1 MDREAGRRGWLAG
14 AGLAL
19 SALPLGALAQQPVQ
33 RQTPPPR
40 QMLSAAAF
48 GALGD
53 GTTDDTAALQAA
65 LDAAFAPG
73 GPAFLVIPPGT
84 YRVSRTLRIHTA
96 EGERGQ
102 LTRNNG
108 ISAHG
113 ARLLSTIAGGGN
125 VLEFVSHAT
134 VRFLLIEGLDILGSG
149 REGNGIYL
157 ECEHKEH
164 FLYNLCLRDV
174 TVQACGG
181 DGCRM
186 LGNVFEGQLI
196 NCYFRDNKRNGVTFG
211 HGMRAGILSAMHAF
225 GCVFGQ
231 NGQYG
236 VAMVNGCYDVG
247 FHGCYFLLN
256 GKYGLVAENGC
267 TLLSNCGF
275 ENNHEAA
282 ASYEAGDAGMM
293 LQGFATMIGCTA
305 YSMFK
310 QQRLLRAYVVGQLT
324 MIGCAGSGDARAKAA
339 GLARIGG
346 EKSARAT
353 IIGASGAIEYV
364 NGFGALEIG
373 GAGGGI
379 GFSAGWNSPNLARLG
394 DYRLWVDGRGR
405 LRLKKGAPSSD
416 EDGTPVGT

>member
-1 MDREAGRRGWLAG
+1 MGDASGRRGWLAG

-19 SALPLGALAQQPVQ
+19 SALPMAALAQQPAQ
-33 RQTPPPR
+33 RQAPPPR
-40 QMLSAAAF
+40 QMLSAASF
-48 GALGD
+48 GAIGD
-53 GTTDDTAALQAA
+53 GTADDTAALQAA
-65 LDAAFAPG
+65 LDATFAPG
-73 GPAFLVIPPGT
+73 GPGFLVIPPGT
-84 YRVSRTLRIHTA
+84 YRVSRTLRIHTPQ
-96 EGERGQ
+96 GERGH
-102 LTRNNG
+102 LTRNHG
-108 ISAHG
+108 ISGHG

-125 VLEFVSHAT
+125 VLEFISNAT
-134 VRFLLIEGLDILGSG
+134 VRFLLIEGLDILGRG
-149 REGNGIYL
+149 REGDGIRL

-164 FLYNLCLRDV
+164 YLYNLCLRDV
-174 TVQACGG
+174 TVQGCGG

-211 HGMRAGILSAMHAF
+211 HGMRAGILSAIHAF

-231 NGQYG
+231 NDQYG

-267 TLLSNCGF
+267 TLLANCGF

-282 ASYEAGDAGMM
+282 ASFEAGNAGMM
-293 LQGFATMIGCTA
+293 LQGFATLIGCTA

-310 QQRLLRAYVVGQLT
+310 QQRLLRAYVVGQLV
-324 MIGCAGSGDARAKAA
+324 MIGCSGSGGGRAKGA

-346 EKSARAT
+346 EKKARAT

-364 NGFGALEIG
+364 NGFEALEIG
-373 GAGGGI
+373 GATGGI
-379 GFSAGWNSPNLARLG
+379 AFGAGWNSPNQARLG
-394 DYRLWVDGRGR
+394 DYRLWVDRRGR
-405 LRLKKGAPSSD
+405 LRLKKGAPSDD
-416 EDGTPVGT
+416 EDGTPVGG

>member
-1 MDREAGRRGWLAG
+1 MDRAAGRREWLAG

-19 SALPLGALAQQPVQ
+19 SALPVAALAQQPMP
-33 RQTPPPR
+33 RQQPAPR
-40 QMLSAAAF
+40 QMLSAASF
-48 GALGD
+48 GATGD
-53 GTTDDTAALQAA
+53 GTADDTAALQAA
-65 LDAAFAPG
+65 LDAAFASG
-73 GPAFLVIPPGT
+73 GPGFLMIPPGT
-84 YRVSRTLRIHTA
+84 YRVSRTLRIHTQS
-96 EGERGQ
+96 GERGH

-108 ISAHG
+108 ISGHG
-113 ARLLSTIAGGGN
+113 ARLLSTIQSGGN
-125 VLEFVSHAT
+125 VLEFISNAT

-149 REGNGIYL
+149 REGDGIHL

-196 NCYFRDNKRNGVTFG
+196 NCYFRDNKRNGVTLG
-211 HGMRAGILSAMHAF
+211 HGMRAGILSAIHAF

-275 ENNHEAA
+275 ENNHESA
-282 ASYEAGDAGMM
+282 ASFEKGDAGIM
-293 LQGFATMIGCTA
+293 LQGFATLISCTA

-310 QQRLLRAYVVGQLT
+310 QQRLLRAYVVGQLV
-324 MIGCAGSGDARAKAA
+324 MIGCSGSGDARAKGA

-346 EKSARAT
+346 EKNARAT
-353 IIGASGAIEYV
+353 IIGASGAIEYI
-364 NGFGALEIG
+364 NGFEALEIG
-373 GAGGGI
+373 GAAGGI
-379 GFSAGWNSPNLARLG
+379 SFGAGWNSANQARLG
-394 DYRLWVDGRGR
+394 DYRLWIDQRGR

-416 EDGTPVGT
+416 EDGTPVGA

>member
-1 MDREAGRRGWLAG
+1 MTGPDAGRRAALTG
-14 AGLAL
+14 AGMAL
-19 SALPLGALAQQPVQ
+19 SALPMAALAQQPTQ
-33 RQTPPPR
+33 RPTPPR
-40 QMLSAAAF
+40 QMLSAVAF
-48 GALGD
+48 GAIGD
-53 GTTDDTAALQAA
+53 GSADDTAALQSA

-73 GPAFLVIPPGT
+73 GPGFLVIPPGT
-84 YRVSRTLRIHTA
+84 YRVSRTLRVHTRD
-96 EGERGQ
+96 GGRGDI
-102 LTRNNG
+102 TRNHG
-108 ISAHG
+108 VTGHG
-113 ARLLSTIAGGGN
+113 ARLLSSIPGGGN
-125 VLEFVSHAT
+125 VLEFISHST

-174 TVQACGG
+174 TVQGCGG

-196 NCYFRDNKRNGVTFG
+196 NCYLRDNKRNGLTLG
-211 HGMRAGILSAMHAF
+211 HGVKAGILSAIHAF

-231 NGQYG
+231 NGQFG
-236 VAMVNGCYDVG
+236 AAMINGCYDVG

-267 TLLSNCGF
+267 TLLANCGF
-275 ENNHEAA
+275 ENNHEQA
-282 ASYEAGDAGMM
+282 ASFGAGGAGMM
-293 LQGFATMIGCTA
+293 LQGFATLIGCTA

-310 QQRLLRAYVVGQLT
+310 QQRLLQAHVVGQLV
-324 MIGCAGSGDARAKAA
+324 MIGCSGSGDARAKGA

-353 IIGASGAIEYV
+353 IIGASGAIEYQ
-364 NGFGALEIG
+364 NGFEGLEIG
-373 GAGGGI
+373 GASGGVGL
-379 GFSAGWNSPNLARLG
+379 SAGWNGANLARLG
-394 DYRLWVDGRGR
+394 DYRLWVDQRGR
-405 LRLKKGAPSSD
+405 LRLKKGAPSGD